1 VKAFKTI
8 LFYILMAGLLIV
20 ITMLTGTQYDP
31 SEVSGIVVTTPPPP
45 TITPTPTLPRPTRV
59 VVAAGPNGCITTPFG
74 GYEGYRPHAPFNT
87 NLTPAGAKGE
97 LLTVSGTVYA
107 SDCKTPLRGVILEVW
122 QADSNGNYG
131 STALRGRVSTDLNGR
146 YKFVTLKP
154 KPSVRAFRY
163 RPAHIHFRVRYPG
176 MQPIKTQLFFE
187 GDPFFKLH
195 YNSAAVRRLTRP
207 IIKNDSMLRTTFDI
221 VLLVDPPQ
229 PRPNDRTWRIEEATP
244 TGS

>member
-1 VKAFKTI
+1 VKAFKTV
-8 LFYILMAGLLIV
+8 LFYILMAALLIM

-31 SEVSGIVVTTPPPP
+31 SDVSGVVITTPPPP
-45 TITPTPTLPRPTRV
+45 TITATPTLPRPTRMV
-59 VVAAGPNGCITTPFG
+59 VTAGPNGCITTPFG
-74 GYEGYRPHAPFNT
+74 GYEGYQSHAPFT
-87 NLTPAGAKGE
+87 THLAPADAKGD
-97 LLTVSGTVYA
+97 LLTVSGTVHA

-122 QADSNGNYG
+122 QADSNGNYD
-131 STALRGRVSTDLNGR
+131 SNTLRGRVSTDLNGR

-187 GDPFFKLH
+187 GDRFFKLH
-195 YNSAAVRRLTRP
+195 YDSPAVRRLTRP
-207 IIKNDSMLRTTFDI
+207 ITTEGSMLKSTFDI
-221 VLLVDPPQ
+221 VLSVDPPQ

-244 TGS
+244 AGS